1 MGTRCTVDTDGSCRD
16 GLVGI
21 GLHNSLILATGLA
34 TFRAAQ
40 NPCLRQ
46 IVRPAKGGNVT
57 RSHRFSGPYRVLVAE
72 DNPHHQILLLRLL
85 SQLGLGADLV
95 EDGVSVL
102 GAVARKR
109 YSLLLLD
116 LNMPLMNGF
125 EVARTIVKQYPRTQR
140 PVMVAVTA
148 NINPEARE
156 RCLEAGMDEYLPKP
170 ITLED
175 LRSALGGFGFVAN
188 VKSPSPQ
195 PATSGVGVPLE
206 MENRLD
212 LLVAETDPDF
222 VAELIDTYIDNGWPA
237 IAEIERAA
245 RALDWEALQHSA
257 HTLKGSS
264 RNLGAEELAR
274 SLESIEEIAAA
285 RRMQE
290 AVSPEVLKQ
299 LFERTIIDLRR
310 YKESLAVR

>member
-1 MGTRCTVDTDGSCRD
+1 M
-16 GLVGI
+16 
-21 GLHNSLILATGLA
+21 
-34 TFRAAQ
+34 
-40 NPCLRQ
+40 
-46 IVRPAKGGNVT
+46 T
-57 RSHRFSGPYRVLVAE
+57 RSQRSGGPYRVLVAE
-72 DNPHHQILLLRLL
+72 DNPHHQILILRLL
-85 SQLGLGADLV
+85 NQLGLGADLV

-125 EVARTIVKQYPRTQR
+125 EVARTIVKQYPRTRR

-148 NINPEARE
+148 NISPEARE

-188 VKSPSPQ
+188 IKSPSPL
-195 PATSGVGVPLE
+195 PAASSAGLPLD

-222 VAELIDTYIDNGWPA
+222 VAELIDTYIDHGWPA

-245 RALDWEALQHSA
+245 RSLDWEAMHHSA
-257 HTLKGSS
+257 HSLKGSS
-264 RNLGAEELAR
+264 RNLGAEELAK
-274 SLESIEEIAAA
+274 SLESIEEIAAE
-285 RRMQE
+285 RRLQE
-290 AVSPEVLKQ
+290 AVSPEALKQ
-299 LFERTIIDLRR
+299 LFERTIVDLRR
-310 YKESLAVR
+310 YKESLAAR